1 MDKKTILGI
10 VVVAVLFLGFA
21 YVNTKQ
27 QEKYQQEMAAWQAYQ
42 DSVAAASRPA
52 VPAADSVA
60 GGAAESAV
68 AASGETAAPEA
79 EADLAQTVRQRR
91 IAAMGE
97 YLTAAQEAEPEEFT
111 VENEVMTVR
120 FSTRGGQITGVT
132 LKDYT
137 KYAPRG
143 QRDQLIELMDPAS
156 ARFDMSFYVKNG
168 LNNVKVNTMDYVFRA
183 EPVETAGDA
192 RRVTM
197 RLAVAENAWLEYEYL
212 IYNKQAPERDYL
224 VDFNV
229 RLVNMAPQMANQ
241 TSIGIDWSNVSYQNE
256 KGFQNENMYTTLA
269 YRFPGE
275 SSIEE
280 LGMSD
285 GAKSKSVSTAV
296 NWVAFKQ
303 QFFSSVFIAPQNV
316 SSANMAFDTAA
327 PGSELLKSFSVQ
339 MAVLYSAQVE
349 GYDFAFYFGPNKY
362 AILKKVTDNNGA
374 DLHME
379 RLIPLGWGIFGW
391 VNRWC
396 VIPVFDFLR
405 NYIGSFG
412 IIILILVILVKLV
425 ISPLTYKSYVSM
437 AKMRLIKPQV
447 DELNKK
453 YPKKEDAM
461 KKQQATMELYK
472 KAGINPMG
480 GCIPMLI
487 QLPILIAMF
496 RFFPAS
502 IELREQ
508 PFLWADDLSSYDS
521 IVNLPFS
528 IPFYGDH
535 VSLFA
540 LLMAVSLF
548 GYSYFNYQQ
557 TASSQPQMAGMK
569 FMMVYMM
576 PIMMLLWFNS
586 YSSGLCYYYLLSN
599 LFTIGQTL
607 VIRRIVDDEK
617 IHAVMQA
624 NAARKSKGKK
634 SKFQQRYEELMRQ
647 QEAQQRA
654 KRK

>member
-1 MDKKTILGI
+1 MDKKSIIGI
-10 VVVAVLFLGFA
+10 AVVAVLFLGFA
-21 YVNTKQ
+21 YFNSQ
-27 QEKYQQEMAAWQAYQ
+27 QQKEYLEQKAAYEAYV
-42 DSVAAASRPA
+42 DSVAAAARAAAP
-52 VPAADSVA
+52 VADSLASGNGVQAEVA
-60 GGAAESAV
+60 AAEAAAAV
-68 AASGETAAPEA
+68 RERQVETLGESLTAAREA
-79 EADLAQTVRQRR
+79 EA
-91 IAAMGE
+91 
-97 YLTAAQEAEPEEFT
+97 EEFI
-111 VENEVMTVR
+111 VENDVMAVL
-120 FSTRGGQITGVT
+120 FSTRGGQIKGVT

-137 KYAPRG
+137 QYGPRG
-143 QRDQLIELMDPAS
+143 KRDRKIEMMDPAT
-156 ARFDMSFYVKNG
+156 ARFGLSFYLKNG
-168 LNNVKVNTMDYVFRA
+168 LKNVPVNTLDYVFTA
-183 EPVETAGDA
+183 QPVVGEADGA
-192 RRVTM
+192 KSVVM
-197 RLAVAENAWLEYEYL
+197 RLPVAERAYLEYRYL
-212 IYNKQAPERDYL
+212 IYDTEAPERDYL
-224 VDFNV
+224 VDFDV
-229 RLVNMAPQMANQ
+229 RLVNMAPEMANQ
-241 TSIGIDWSNVSYQNE
+241 TQIQIDWANTTFQNE
-256 KGFQNENMYTTLA
+256 KGFQNENMYTTLS
-269 YRFPGE
+269 YRFPDE
-275 SSIEE
+275 TSIEE
-280 LGMSD
+280 LGMSE
-285 GAKSKSVSTAV
+285 GAKSKNISTQV

-303 QFFSSVFIAPQNV
+303 QFFSSVFIAPDNV
-316 SSANMAFDTAA
+316 SYANLAFDTAA
-327 PGSELLKSFSVQ
+327 PESSLLKTFTAQ
-339 MAVLYSAQVE
+339 MGVPYTPQTE

-362 AILKKVTDNNGA
+362 SILKKIGEPGGA
-374 DLHME
+374 DIYLE
-379 RLIPLGWGIFGW
+379 RLVPLGWGIFGW

-412 IIILILVILVKLV
+412 IIIFILVLLVKLV

-437 AKMRLIKPQV
+437 AKMRLVKPQI
-447 DELNKK
+447 DELAKK
-453 YPKKEDAM
+453 YPKPEDAM

-487 QLPILIAMF
+487 QMPILIAMF

-548 GYSYFNYQQ
+548 GYSWFNYQQ

-569 FMMVYMM
+569 FMMVYIM
-576 PIMMLLWFNS
+576 PIMMLFWFNS

-599 LFTIGQTL
+599 IFTIGQTL
-607 VIRRIVDDEK
+607 VIRRMVDDNK
-617 IHAVMQA
+617 IHAIMQA
-624 NAARKSKGKK
+624 NAAKKSKGKK

>member
-1 MDKKTILGI
+1 MGVL
-10 VVVAVLFLGFA
+10 AVLALQREIFSPAVGD
-21 YVNTKQ
+21 VID
-27 QEKYQQEMAAWQAYQ
+27 AA
-42 DSVAAASRPA
+42 A
-52 VPAADSVA
+52 VPAADSTAVGEA
-60 GGAAESAV
+60 PSGATAEELAAAV
-68 AASGETAAPEA
+68 RERQVETLGESLTTAREA
-79 EADLAQTVRQRR
+79 EA
-91 IAAMGE
+91 
-97 YLTAAQEAEPEEFT
+97 EEFT
-111 VENEVMTVR
+111 VENDVMSVR
-120 FSTRGGQITGVT
+120 FSTQGGQIKGVT

-143 QRDQLIELMDPAS
+143 ERNQPIELMDPAT
-156 ARFDMSFYVKNG
+156 ARFGLSFYVKNG
-168 LNNVKVNTMDYVFRA
+168 LRNIPVNTLDYVFTA
-183 EPVETAGDA
+183 EPETTTADGA
-192 RRVTM
+192 KSIVM
-197 RLAVAENAWLEYEYL
+197 RLPVAEESYLEYRYT
-212 IYNKQAPERDYL
+212 IYNTESPERDYL
-224 VDFNV
+224 VNFDV
-229 RLVNMAPQMANQ
+229 RLVNMAREMANQ
-241 TSIGIDWSNVSYQNE
+241 TQIQIDWANTTYQNE

-285 GAKSKSVSTAV
+285 GAKSKNITTQVS
-296 NWVAFKQ
+296 WVAFKQ
-303 QFFSSVFIAPQNV
+303 QFFSSVFIAPENV
-316 SSANMAFDTAA
+316 SYANLSFDTAA
-327 PGSELLKSFSVQ
+327 PESSLLKTFTAQ
-339 MAVLYSAQVE
+339 MGVPYTPQTE

-362 AILKKVTDNNGA
+362 SILKKIGEPGGA
-374 DLHME
+374 DIYLE
-379 RLIPLGWGIFGW
+379 RLVPLGWGIFGW

-412 IIILILVILVKLV
+412 IIIFILVLLVKLV

-437 AKMRLIKPQV
+437 AKMRLVKPQI
-447 DELNKK
+447 DELAKK
-453 YPKKEDAM
+453 YPKPEDAM

-487 QLPILIAMF
+487 QMPILIAMF

-548 GYSYFNYQQ
+548 GYSWFNYQQ

-576 PIMMLLWFNS
+576 PIMMLFWFNS

-599 LFTIGQTL
+599 IFTIGQTL
-607 VIRRIVDDEK
+607 VIRRMVDDNK
-617 IHAVMQA
+617 IHAIMQA
-624 NAARKSKGKK
+624 NAAKKSKGKK

>member
-1 MDKKTILGI
+1 MDKKSIIGI
-10 VVVAVLFLGFA
+10 AVVAVLFLGFA
-21 YVNTKQ
+21 YFNSQ
-27 QEKYQQEMAAWQAYQ
+27 QQKEYLEQKAAYEAYV
-42 DSVAAASRPA
+42 DSVAAAARAAAP
-52 VPAADSVA
+52 VADSLASGNGVQAEVA
-60 GGAAESAV
+60 AAEAAAAV
-68 AASGETAAPEA
+68 RERQVETLGESLTAAREA
-79 EADLAQTVRQRR
+79 EA
-91 IAAMGE
+91 
-97 YLTAAQEAEPEEFT
+97 EEFI
-111 VENEVMTVR
+111 VENDVMAVL
-120 FSTRGGQITGVT
+120 FSTRGGQIKGVT

-137 KYAPRG
+137 QYGPRG
-143 QRDQLIELMDPAS
+143 KRDRKIEMMDPAT
-156 ARFDMSFYVKNG
+156 ARFGLSFYLKNG
-168 LNNVKVNTMDYVFRA
+168 LKNVPVNTLDYVFTA
-183 EPVETAGDA
+183 QPVVGEADGA
-192 RRVTM
+192 KSVVM
-197 RLAVAENAWLEYEYL
+197 RLPVAEEAYLEYRYL
-212 IYNKQAPERDYL
+212 IYDTEAPERDYL
-224 VDFNV
+224 VDFDV
-229 RLVNMAPQMANQ
+229 RLVNMAPEMANQ
-241 TSIGIDWSNVSYQNE
+241 TQIQIDWANTTFQNE
-256 KGFQNENMYTTLA
+256 KGFQNENMYTTLS
-269 YRFPGE
+269 YRFPDE
-275 SSIEE
+275 TSIEE
-280 LGMSD
+280 LGMSE
-285 GAKSKSVSTAV
+285 GAKSKNISTQV

-303 QFFSSVFIAPQNV
+303 QFFSSVFIAPDNV
-316 SSANMAFDTAA
+316 SYANLAFDTAA
-327 PGSELLKSFSVQ
+327 PESSLLKTFTAQ
-339 MAVLYSAQVE
+339 MGVPYTPQTE

-362 AILKKVTDNNGA
+362 SILKKIGEPGGA
-374 DLHME
+374 DIYLE
-379 RLIPLGWGIFGW
+379 RLVPLGWGIFGW

-412 IIILILVILVKLV
+412 IIIFILVLLVKLV

-437 AKMRLIKPQV
+437 AKMRLVKPQI
-447 DELNKK
+447 DELAKK
-453 YPKKEDAM
+453 YPKPEDAM

-487 QLPILIAMF
+487 QMPILIAMF

-521 IVNLPFS
+521 IVTLPFS

-548 GYSYFNYQQ
+548 GYSWFNYQQ

-576 PIMMLLWFNS
+576 PIMMLFWFNS

-599 LFTIGQTL
+599 IFTIGQTL
-607 VIRRIVDDEK
+607 VIRRMVDDNK
-617 IHAVMQA
+617 IHAIMQA
-624 NAARKSKGKK
+624 NAAKKSKGKK

>member
-1 MDKKTILGI
+1 MDKKSIIGI
-10 VVVAVLFLGFA
+10 AVVAVLFLGFA
-21 YVNTKQ
+21 YFNSQ
-27 QEKYQQEMAAWQAYQ
+27 QQKEYLEQKAAYEAYV
-42 DSVAAASRPA
+42 DSVAAAARAAAP
-52 VPAADSVA
+52 VADSLTSGNGVQAEVA
-60 GGAAESAV
+60 AAEAAAAV
-68 AASGETAAPEA
+68 RERQVETLGESLTAAREA
-79 EADLAQTVRQRR
+79 EA
-91 IAAMGE
+91 
-97 YLTAAQEAEPEEFT
+97 EEFI
-111 VENEVMTVR
+111 VENDVMAVL
-120 FSTRGGQITGVT
+120 FSTRGGQIKGVT

-137 KYAPRG
+137 QYGPRG
-143 QRDQLIELMDPAS
+143 KRDRKIEMMDPAT
-156 ARFDMSFYVKNG
+156 ARFGLSFYLKNG
-168 LNNVKVNTMDYVFRA
+168 LKNVPVNTLDYVFTA
-183 EPVETAGDA
+183 QPVVGEADGA
-192 RRVTM
+192 KSVVM
-197 RLAVAENAWLEYEYL
+197 RLPVAEGAYLEYRYL
-212 IYNKQAPERDYL
+212 IYDTEAPERDYL
-224 VDFNV
+224 VDFDV
-229 RLVNMAPQMANQ
+229 RLVNMAPEMANQ
-241 TSIGIDWSNVSYQNE
+241 TQIQIDWANTTFQNE
-256 KGFQNENMYTTLA
+256 KGFQNENMYTTLS
-269 YRFPGE
+269 YRFPDE
-275 SSIEE
+275 TSIEE
-280 LGMSD
+280 LGMSE
-285 GAKSKSVSTAV
+285 GAKSKNISTQV

-303 QFFSSVFIAPQNV
+303 QFFSSVFIAPDNV
-316 SSANMAFDTAA
+316 SYANLAFDTAA
-327 PGSELLKSFSVQ
+327 PESSLLKTFTAQ
-339 MAVLYSAQVE
+339 MGVPYTPQTE

-362 AILKKVTDNNGA
+362 SILKKIGEPGGA
-374 DLHME
+374 DIYLE
-379 RLIPLGWGIFGW
+379 RLVPLGWGIFGW

-412 IIILILVILVKLV
+412 IIIFILVLLVKLV

-437 AKMRLIKPQV
+437 AKMRLVKPQI
-447 DELNKK
+447 DELAKK
-453 YPKKEDAM
+453 YPKPEDAM

-487 QLPILIAMF
+487 QMPILIAMF

-508 PFLWADDLSSYDS
+508 PFLWADDLSSFDS
-521 IVNLPFS
+521 VLNLPFS

-548 GYSYFNYQQ
+548 GYSYFSYQQ

-576 PIMMLLWFNS
+576 PIMMLFWFNS

-599 LFTIGQTL
+599 IFTIGQTL
-607 VIRRIVDDEK
+607 VIRRMVDDNK
-617 IHAVMQA
+617 IHAIMQA
-624 NAARKSKGKK
+624 NAAKKSKGKK

>member
-1 MDKKTILGI
+1 MDKKSIIGI
-10 VVVAVLFLGFA
+10 AVVAVLFLGFA
-21 YVNTKQ
+21 YFNSQ
-27 QEKYQQEMAAWQAYQ
+27 QQKEYLEQKAAYEAYV
-42 DSVAAASRPA
+42 DSVAAAARAAAP
-52 VPAADSVA
+52 VADSLASGNGVQAEVA
-60 GGAAESAV
+60 AAEAAAAV
-68 AASGETAAPEA
+68 RERQVETLGESLTAAREA
-79 EADLAQTVRQRR
+79 EA
-91 IAAMGE
+91 
-97 YLTAAQEAEPEEFT
+97 EEFI
-111 VENEVMTVR
+111 VENDVMAVL
-120 FSTRGGQITGVT
+120 FSTRGGQIKGVT

-137 KYAPRG
+137 QYGPRG
-143 QRDQLIELMDPAS
+143 KRDRKIEMMDPAT
-156 ARFDMSFYVKNG
+156 ARFGLSFYLKNG
-168 LNNVKVNTMDYVFRA
+168 LKNVPVNTLDYVFTA
-183 EPVETAGDA
+183 QPVVGEADGA
-192 RRVTM
+192 KSVVM
-197 RLAVAENAWLEYEYL
+197 RLPVAERAYLEYRYL
-212 IYNKQAPERDYL
+212 IYDTEAPERDYL
-224 VDFNV
+224 VDFDV
-229 RLVNMAPQMANQ
+229 RLVNMAPEMANQ
-241 TSIGIDWSNVSYQNE
+241 TQIQIDWANTTFQNE
-256 KGFQNENMYTTLA
+256 KGFQNENMYTTLS
-269 YRFPGE
+269 YRFPDE
-275 SSIEE
+275 TSIEE
-280 LGMSD
+280 LGMSE
-285 GAKSKSVSTAV
+285 GAKSKNISTQV

-303 QFFSSVFIAPQNV
+303 QFFSSVFIAPDNV
-316 SSANMAFDTAA
+316 SYANLAFDTAA
-327 PGSELLKSFSVQ
+327 PESSLLKTFTAQ
-339 MAVLYSAQVE
+339 MGVPYTPQTE

-362 AILKKVTDNNGA
+362 SILKKIGEPGGA
-374 DLHME
+374 DIYLE
-379 RLIPLGWGIFGW
+379 RLVPLGWGIFGW

-412 IIILILVILVKLV
+412 IIIFILVLLVKLV

-437 AKMRLIKPQV
+437 AKMRLVKPQI
-447 DELNKK
+447 DELAKK
-453 YPKKEDAM
+453 YPKPEDAM

-487 QLPILIAMF
+487 QMPILIAMF

-521 IVNLPFS
+521 VLNLPFS

-548 GYSYFNYQQ
+548 GYSWFNYQQ

-576 PIMMLLWFNS
+576 PIMMLFWFNS

-599 LFTIGQTL
+599 IFTIGQTL
-607 VIRRIVDDEK
+607 VIRRMVDDNK
-617 IHAVMQA
+617 IHAIMQA
-624 NAARKSKGKK
+624 NAAKKSKGKK

>member
-1 MDKKTILGI
+1 
-10 VVVAVLFLGFA
+10 
-21 YVNTKQ
+21 
-27 QEKYQQEMAAWQAYQ
+27 MADSLASGNGVQAE
-42 DSVAAASRPA
+42 VAAAEAAAA
-52 VPAADSVA
+52 VRERQVETL
-60 GGAAESAV
+60 GESL
-68 AASGETAAPEA
+68 TAAREA
-79 EADLAQTVRQRR
+79 EA
-91 IAAMGE
+91 
-97 YLTAAQEAEPEEFT
+97 EEFI
-111 VENEVMTVR
+111 VENDVMAVL
-120 FSTRGGQITGVT
+120 FSTRGGQIKGVT

-137 KYAPRG
+137 QYGPRG
-143 QRDQLIELMDPAS
+143 KRDRKIEMMDPAT
-156 ARFDMSFYVKNG
+156 ARFGLSFYLKNG
-168 LNNVKVNTMDYVFRA
+168 LKNVPVNTLDYVFTA
-183 EPVETAGDA
+183 QPVVGEADGA
-192 RRVTM
+192 KSVVM
-197 RLAVAENAWLEYEYL
+197 RLPVAEGAYLEYRYL
-212 IYNKQAPERDYL
+212 IYDTAAPERDYL
-224 VDFNV
+224 VDFDV
-229 RLVNMAPQMANQ
+229 RLVNMAPEMANQ
-241 TSIGIDWSNVSYQNE
+241 TQIQIDWANTTFQNE
-256 KGFQNENMYTTLA
+256 KGFQNENMYTTLS
-269 YRFPGE
+269 YRFPDE
-275 SSIEE
+275 TSIEE
-280 LGMSD
+280 LGMSE
-285 GAKSKSVSTAV
+285 GAKSKNISTQV

-303 QFFSSVFIAPQNV
+303 QFFSSVFIAPDNV
-316 SSANMAFDTAA
+316 SYANLAFDTAA
-327 PGSELLKSFSVQ
+327 PESSLLKTFTAQ
-339 MAVLYSAQVE
+339 MGVPYTPQTE

-362 AILKKVTDNNGA
+362 SILKKIGEPGGA
-374 DLHME
+374 DIYLE
-379 RLIPLGWGIFGW
+379 RLVPLGWGIFGW

-412 IIILILVILVKLV
+412 IIIFILVLLVKLV

-437 AKMRLIKPQV
+437 AKMRLVKPQI
-447 DELNKK
+447 DELAKK
-453 YPKKEDAM
+453 YPKPEDAM

-487 QLPILIAMF
+487 QMPILIAMF

-548 GYSYFNYQQ
+548 GYSWFNYQQ

-576 PIMMLLWFNS
+576 PIMMLFWFNS

-599 LFTIGQTL
+599 IFTIGQTL
-607 VIRRIVDDEK
+607 VIRRMVDDNK
-617 IHAVMQA
+617 IHAIMQA
-624 NAARKSKGKK
+624 NAAKKSKGKK

>member
-1 MDKKTILGI
+1 MDKKSIIGI
-10 VVVAVLFLGFA
+10 AVVAVLFLGFA
-21 YVNTKQ
+21 YFNSQ
-27 QEKYQQEMAAWQAYQ
+27 QQKEYLEQKAAYEAYV
-42 DSVAAASRPA
+42 DSVAAAARAAAP
-52 VPAADSVA
+52 VADSLTSGNGVQAEVA
-60 GGAAESAV
+60 AAEAAAAV
-68 AASGETAAPEA
+68 RERQVETLGESLTAAREA
-79 EADLAQTVRQRR
+79 EA
-91 IAAMGE
+91 
-97 YLTAAQEAEPEEFT
+97 EEFI
-111 VENEVMTVR
+111 VENDVMAVL
-120 FSTRGGQITGVT
+120 FSTRGGQIKGVT
-132 LKDYT
+132 LKDNTQYG
-137 KYAPRG
+137 PRG
-143 QRDQLIELMDPAS
+143 KRDRKIEMMDPAT
-156 ARFDMSFYVKNG
+156 ARFGLSFYLKNG
-168 LNNVKVNTMDYVFRA
+168 LKNVPVNTLDYVFTA
-183 EPVETAGDA
+183 QPVVGEADGA
-192 RRVTM
+192 KSVVM
-197 RLAVAENAWLEYEYL
+197 RLPVAEGAYLEYRYL
-212 IYNKQAPERDYL
+212 IYDTEAPERDYL
-224 VDFNV
+224 VDFDV
-229 RLVNMAPQMANQ
+229 RLVNMAPEMANQ
-241 TSIGIDWSNVSYQNE
+241 TQIQIDWANTTFQNE
-256 KGFQNENMYTTLA
+256 KGFQNENMYTTLS
-269 YRFPGE
+269 YRFPDE
-275 SSIEE
+275 TSIEE
-280 LGMSD
+280 LGMSE
-285 GAKSKSVSTAV
+285 GAKSKNISTQV

-303 QFFSSVFIAPQNV
+303 QFFSSVFIAPDNV
-316 SSANMAFDTAA
+316 SYANLAFDTAA
-327 PGSELLKSFSVQ
+327 PESSLLKTFTAQ
-339 MAVLYSAQVE
+339 MGVPYTPQTE

-362 AILKKVTDNNGA
+362 SILKKIGEPGGA
-374 DLHME
+374 DIYLE
-379 RLIPLGWGIFGW
+379 RLVPLGWGIFGW

-412 IIILILVILVKLV
+412 IIIFILVLLVKLV

-437 AKMRLIKPQV
+437 AKMRLVKPQI
-447 DELNKK
+447 DELAKK
-453 YPKKEDAM
+453 YPKPEDAM

-487 QLPILIAMF
+487 QMPILIAMF

-548 GYSYFNYQQ
+548 GYSWFNYQQ

-576 PIMMLLWFNS
+576 PIMMLFWFNS

-599 LFTIGQTL
+599 IFTIGQTL
-607 VIRRIVDDEK
+607 VIRRMVDDNK
-617 IHAVMQA
+617 IHAIMQA
-624 NAARKSKGKK
+624 NAAKKSKGKK

>member
-1 MDKKTILGI
+1 MDKKSIIGI
-10 VVVAVLFLGFA
+10 AVVAVLFLGFA
-21 YVNTKQ
+21 YFNSQ
-27 QEKYQQEMAAWQAYQ
+27 QQKEYLEQKAAYEAYV
-42 DSVAAASRPA
+42 DSVAAAARAAAP
-52 VPAADSVA
+52 VADSLASGNGVQAEVA
-60 GGAAESAV
+60 AAEAAAAV
-68 AASGETAAPEA
+68 RERQVETLGESLTAAREA
-79 EADLAQTVRQRR
+79 EA
-91 IAAMGE
+91 
-97 YLTAAQEAEPEEFT
+97 EEFI
-111 VENEVMTVR
+111 VENDVMAVL
-120 FSTRGGQITGVT
+120 FSTRGGQIKGVT

-137 KYAPRG
+137 QYGPRG
-143 QRDQLIELMDPAS
+143 KRDRKIEMMDPAT
-156 ARFDMSFYVKNG
+156 ARFGLSFYLKNG
-168 LNNVKVNTMDYVFRA
+168 LKNVPVNTLDYVFTA
-183 EPVETAGDA
+183 QPVVGEADGA
-192 RRVTM
+192 KSVVM
-197 RLAVAENAWLEYEYL
+197 RLPVAERAYLEYRYL
-212 IYNKQAPERDYL
+212 IYDTEAPERDYL
-224 VDFNV
+224 VDFDV
-229 RLVNMAPQMANQ
+229 RLVNMAPEMANQ
-241 TSIGIDWSNVSYQNE
+241 TQIQIDWANTTFQNE
-256 KGFQNENMYTTLA
+256 KGFQNENMYTTLS
-269 YRFPGE
+269 YRFPDE
-275 SSIEE
+275 TSIEE
-280 LGMSD
+280 LGMSE
-285 GAKSKSVSTAV
+285 GAKSKNISTQV

-303 QFFSSVFIAPQNV
+303 QFFSSVFIAPDNV
-316 SSANMAFDTAA
+316 SYANLAFDTAA
-327 PGSELLKSFSVQ
+327 PESSLLKTFTAQ
-339 MAVLYSAQVE
+339 MGVPYTPQTE

-362 AILKKVTDNNGA
+362 SILKKIGEPGGA
-374 DLHME
+374 DIYLE
-379 RLIPLGWGIFGW
+379 RLVPLGWGIFGW

-412 IIILILVILVKLV
+412 IIIFILVLLVKLV

-437 AKMRLIKPQV
+437 AKMRLVKPQI
-447 DELNKK
+447 DELAKK
-453 YPKKEDAM
+453 YPKPEDAM

-487 QLPILIAMF
+487 QMPILIAMF

-548 GYSYFNYQQ
+548 GYSWFYYQQ

-576 PIMMLLWFNS
+576 PIMMLFWFNS

-599 LFTIGQTL
+599 IFTIGQTL
-607 VIRRIVDDEK
+607 VIRRMVDDNK
-617 IHAVMQA
+617 IHAIMQA
-624 NAARKSKGKK
+624 NAAKKSKGKK